1 MSKKIFIINIYNGGA
16 GGQGPGAKAL
26 EKNCVPISI
35 TGIREA
41 KRIISVGDT
50 AIVHLDVK
58 MRPKRN

>member
-1 MSKKIFIINIYNGGA
+1 MSKKMFIINIYNGRGW
-16 GGQGPGAKAL
+16 GPGAKAL

-50 AIVHLDVK
+50 TIVHLDVK
-58 MRPKRN
+58 MRLKRN